1 MEKVS
6 LSKRRVFF
14 YVQHLLGI
22 GHLARASR
30 IAKALLARGFDVTMV
45 TGGLPVPGFPQ
56 EGVRTVVLP
65 PVTAGDKGFSGLADV
80 EGNPV
85 TAAFQEHRKGM
96 LLEALRFS
104 EPDVVIIEAFPFG
117 RRQMRFELLPLLD
130 AIEAMER
137 RPLVATSLRDIL
149 QERVK
154 PGRAEETVE
163 LVKKHFDLVL
173 VHGDP
178 AFARLEETFP
188 LASEIA
194 DRVAYTGLV
203 APPPPD
209 DPAERFDVLVSAG
222 GGAVGKEL
230 IGAALGAARIL
241 PPELRWCLVT
251 GPNLPQS
258 DFDEL
263 AAAAPDG
270 VGLFRF
276 RRDFASLLAGA
287 RLSVSQ
293 AGYNTV
299 CDILRAGCNSLLI
312 PFTAGGETEQS
323 TRAMRLERLGLAA
336 VLPEEGITPQ
346 ELARQVETLLAR
358 SKPEIPPLDLD
369 GADSTATILEEH
381 LKRMEGV
388 RSSRSA

>member
-1 MEKVS
+1 M
-6 LSKRRVFF
+6 SKRRVFF

-30 IAKALLARGFDVTMV
+30 IAAALLKRGFDVTMV
-45 TGGLPVPGFPQ
+45 TGGLPVPGFPG
-56 EGVRTVVLP
+56 EDMRTVVLP
-65 PVTAGDKGFSGLADV
+65 PVTAGDKGFSGLIDE

-85 TAAFQEHRKGM
+85 TAAFQERRKE
-96 LLEALRFS
+96 LLLDALRRA
-104 EPDVVIIEAFPFG
+104 EPDIVIIEAFPFG
-117 RRQMRFELLPLLD
+117 RRQMRFELVPLLD
-130 AIEAMER
+130 AIEAMDR
-137 RPLVATSLRDIL
+137 RPLIATSLRDIL
-149 QERVK
+149 QERTK

-188 LASEIA
+188 LAGEIA
-194 DRVAYTGLV
+194 ERVAYTGLV

-209 DPAERFDVLVSAG
+209 EPAEIFDILVSAG

-230 IGAALGAARIL
+230 IGAALGAAGLL
-241 PPELRWCLVT
+241 PQELRWCLVT
-251 GPNLPQS
+251 GPNLPQP

-263 AAAAPDG
+263 AAAAPENAS
-270 VGLFRF
+270 LFRF
-276 RRDFASLLAGA
+276 RQDFASLLGGA

-312 PFTAGGETEQS
+312 PFTASGETEQS
-323 TRAMRLERLGLAA
+323 TRATRLERLGLAT
-336 VLPEEGITPQ
+336 VLPEEGITAQ
-346 ELARQVETLLAR
+346 ELARRVQTSLAR
-358 SKPEIPPLDLD
+358 SKPDIPPLDLD
-369 GADSTATILEEH
+369 GADNTATIIEER
-381 LKRMEGV
+381 LKRPEGV
-388 RSSRSA
+388 TPSRSA

>member
-1 MEKVS
+1 M
-6 LSKRRVFF
+6 SKRRVFF

-22 GHLARASR
+22 GHMARASR
-30 IAKALLARGFDVTMV
+30 VAKALLKRGFDVTMV
-45 TGGLPVPGFPQ
+45 TGGLPVPGFPG
-56 EGVRTVVLP
+56 EDMRTVVLP
-65 PVTAGDKGFSGLADV
+65 PVTAGDKGFSGLIDE

-85 TAAFQEHRKGM
+85 TAAFQERRKE
-96 LLEALRFS
+96 LLLDALRRA
-104 EPDVVIIEAFPFG
+104 EPDIVIIEAFPFG

-130 AIEAMER
+130 AIEAMDR

-149 QERVK
+149 QERTK

-188 LASEIA
+188 LAGEIA
-194 DRVAYTGLV
+194 ERVAYTGLV

-209 DPAERFDVLVSAG
+209 EPAEIFDILVSAG

-230 IGAALGAARIL
+230 IGAALGAAGLL
-241 PPELRWCLVT
+241 PQELRWCLVT
-251 GPNLPQS
+251 GPNLPQP

-263 AAAAPDG
+263 AAAAPENAS
-270 VGLFRF
+270 LFRF
-276 RRDFASLLAGA
+276 RQDFASLLGGA

-323 TRAMRLERLGLAA
+323 TRATRLERLGLAT
-336 VLPEEGITPQ
+336 VLPEEGITAQ
-346 ELARQVETLLAR
+346 ELARRVQTSLAR
-358 SKPEIPPLDLD
+358 SKPDIPPIDLD
-369 GADSTATILEEH
+369 GADNTATIIEER
-381 LKRMEGV
+381 LKRPEGV
-388 RSSRSA
+388 TPSRSA

>member
-1 MEKVS
+1 MEKGS

-30 IAKALLARGFDVTMV
+30 IAKALFARDFDVTMV
-45 TGGLPVPGFPQ
+45 TGGSPVPGFPG
-56 EGVRTVVLP
+56 EGVRTVALP
-65 PVTAGDKGFSGLADV
+65 PVTAGDKGFSGLADA

-85 TAAFQEHRKGM
+85 TAAYQERRKQQ
-96 LLEALRFS
+96 LLEAFRLS
-104 EPDVVIIEAFPFG
+104 QPDVVIIEAFPFG

-130 AIEAMER
+130 AIEAMDR

-149 QERVK
+149 QERIK

-173 VHGDP
+173 LHGDP

-188 LASEIA
+188 LAGEIA

-203 APPPPD
+203 APPPPAE
-209 DPAERFDVLVSAG
+209 PAETFDILVSAG

-251 GPNLPQS
+251 GPNLPQP

-263 AAAAPDG
+263 AAAAPENAS
-270 VGLFRF
+270 LFRF
-276 RRDFASLLAGA
+276 RQDFASLLAGA

-299 CDILRAGCNSLLI
+299 CDILRAGCSSLLI
-312 PFTAGGETEQS
+312 PFTSGGETEQS
-323 TRAMRLERLGLAA
+323 TRATRLERLGLAA
-336 VLPEEGITPQ
+336 VLSEQGISAR
-346 ELARQVETLLAR
+346 ELAQQVEASLAR
-358 SKPEIPPLDLD
+358 SKPDIPPLDLD
-369 GADSTATILEEH
+369 GADNTATILEEH
-381 LKRMEGV
+381 LTRLEGV
-388 RSSRSA
+388 RPHRSA

>member
-1 MEKVS
+1 M
-6 LSKRRVFF
+6 SKRRVFF

-22 GHLARASR
+22 GHMARASR
-30 IAKALLARGFDVTMV
+30 VAKALLKRGFDVTMV
-45 TGGLPVPGFPQ
+45 TGGLPVPGFPG
-56 EGVRTVVLP
+56 EDMRTVVLP
-65 PVTAGDKGFSGLADV
+65 PVTAGDKGFSGLIDE

-85 TAAFQEHRKGM
+85 TAAFQERRQE
-96 LLEALRFS
+96 LLLDALRRA
-104 EPDVVIIEAFPFG
+104 EPDIVIIEAFPFG

-130 AIEAMER
+130 AIEVMDR

-149 QERVK
+149 QERTK

-188 LASEIA
+188 LAGEIA
-194 DRVAYTGLV
+194 ERVAYTGLV

-209 DPAERFDVLVSAG
+209 EPAEIFDILVSAG

-230 IGAALGAARIL
+230 IGAALGAAGLL
-241 PPELRWCLVT
+241 PQELRWCLVT
-251 GPNLPQS
+251 GPNLPQP

-263 AAAAPDG
+263 AAAAPENAS
-270 VGLFRF
+270 LFRF
-276 RRDFASLLAGA
+276 RQDFASLLGGA

-323 TRAMRLERLGLAA
+323 TRATRLERLGLAT
-336 VLPEEGITPQ
+336 VLPEEGITAQ
-346 ELARQVETLLAR
+346 ELARRVQTSLAR
-358 SKPEIPPLDLD
+358 SKPDIPPLDLD
-369 GADSTATILEEH
+369 GADNTATIIEER
-381 LKRMEGV
+381 LKRPKGV
-388 RSSRSA
+388 TPSRSA

>member
-1 MEKVS
+1 MN
-6 LSKRRVFF
+6 KRRVFF

-30 IAKALLARGFDVTMV
+30 IAKALLRRGFDVTMV
-45 TGGLPVPGFPQ
+45 TGGLPVPGFPG
-56 EGVRTVVLP
+56 EDVMTVVLP
-65 PVTAGDKGFSGLADV
+65 PVTAGDKGFTGLADA

-85 TAAFQEHRKGM
+85 TPAFQEHRRDL
-96 LLEALRFS
+96 LLEALRLS

-130 AIEAMER
+130 SIEAMDR

-149 QERVK
+149 QERTK

-163 LVKKHFDLVL
+163 LVKTHFDLVL

-203 APPPPD
+203 APPPPAE
-209 DPAERFDVLVSAG
+209 PAETFDILVSAG

-230 IGAALGAARIL
+230 IGAALAAAKIL
-241 PPELRWCLVT
+241 PNELRWCLVT
-251 GPNLPQS
+251 GPNLPQP

-263 AAAAPDG
+263 ATAAPDG
-270 VGLFRF
+270 VSLFRF
-276 RRDFASLLAGA
+276 RQDFASLLAGA

-323 TRAMRLERLGLAA
+323 TRASRLERLGLAA

-346 ELARQVETLLAR
+346 DLARQVETALAR
-358 SKPEIPPLDLD
+358 SKPDIPPLDID
-369 GADSTATILEEH
+369 GADRTATIIDEN
-381 LKRMEGV
+381 LKRREGV
-388 RSSRSA
+388 RPYRSA